1 MSGQAEINDKMR
13 AILIDWLIEVHH
25 KFKLQPETLFITAR
39 IIDKYLEL
47 EQVSKSRL
55 QLVGVTALLLA
66 SKYEEIYPPELK
78 DFVFITDKAYNKE
91 DVLQMEFSILSS
103 LSFDLTF
110 PTTHR
115 FIERYSRLI
124 GCDSR
129 VTNFAYFL
137 SELALIDIRMLQY
150 NSSVT
155 AASALILAYK
165 IVTSGIENAFSL
177 QNRTLD
183 SYLSDTLGFSE
194 SELTPC
200 MQDLHSLQQRGVS
213 SSL

>member
-110 PTTHR
+110 PTAHR
-115 FIERYSRLI
+115 FIERYARLL

-129 VTNFAYFL
+129 VINFAYFL

-155 AASALILAYK
+155 AASSLILAYK

-177 QNRTLD
+177 
-183 SYLSDTLGFSE
+183 
-194 SELTPC
+194 
-200 MQDLHSLQQRGVS
+200 
-213 SSL
+213 